1 MIDLSAAPAA
11 LPRAYSAS
19 RGYAYSLLLPPP
31 AALAAA
37 PASAPTPVPFHIAVF
52 TADGARLL
60 AFAPPPP
67 APLADFRRARAKCL
81 SADGDCIVTEFAP
94 GITISL
100 FFNDAAEQ
108 WEVATALAVG
118 GDGGYT
124 YPPPPGATFRA
135 TLAAALGGA
144 GGDLGAAPRI
154 ATLNRAWCFNLVLA
168 PPPAVRATLTS
179 VFAIDRDR
187 RTATRVRAREYA
199 GCGLPTPRAF
209 VGCTYDT
216 VVTQHTPADIAGAV
230 VTDESAPGVAGY
242 IKNPAYV
249 DPAQAAAS
257 AELRYFYLCLARIG
271 KVHECLSFFPAYAAS
286 FLAVDQQFARFVAG
300 LVATYRNQFV
310 FRIPAATPPHLAHAV
325 YALHHCVYLPQTARP
340 RAAIGTETA
349 RAFVLSLDPKYVW
362 SMVNHGARA
371 SATGAQ

>member
-1 MIDLSAAPAA
+1 
-11 LPRAYSAS
+11 
-19 RGYAYSLLLPPP
+19 LLPPP
-31 AALAAA
+31 AAPAPAAA
-37 PASAPTPVPFHIAVF
+37 PFHIAAF

-67 APLADFRRARAKCL
+67 AALADFRRGRARCL
-81 SADGDCIVTEFAP
+81 RGDADCIVTEFAP

-100 FFNDAAEQ
+100 FFNDAAEK
-108 WEVATALAVG
+108 WEVATALAAG

-144 GGDLGAAPRI
+144 GDLSGAPRI

-230 VTDESAPGVAGY
+230 VTDESAPGAAGVVH
-242 IKNPAYV
+242 NPAYV

-271 KVHECLSFFPAYAAS
+271 RVHECLSFFPVYTAS
-286 FLAVDQQFARFVAG
+286 FAAIDQQFARFVAG

-340 RAAIGTETA
+340 RQSITNATA
-349 RAFVLSLDPKYVW
+349 QTFVLGLDPKYVW
-362 SMVNHGARA
+362 SMVNHSARA